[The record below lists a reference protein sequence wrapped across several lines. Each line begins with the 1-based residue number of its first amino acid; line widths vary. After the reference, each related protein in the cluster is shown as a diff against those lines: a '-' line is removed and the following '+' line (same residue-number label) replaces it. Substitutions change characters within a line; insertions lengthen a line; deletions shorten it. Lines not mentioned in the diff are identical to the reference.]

1 MKARELEPEL
11 KEWIRYIEEKAKGYG
26 LNFPEVVFEKVDYK
40 EMNELAS
47 LGGFPQRYPHWRFGM
62 EYDRISKS
70 YTYGLSKIY
79 EMVINTE
86 PCYAYLLSSN
96 SLVENK
102 LVIAHVYGHADFFKN
117 NHYFSKTNRRMLDE
131 MANHSTLV
139 RQCQE
144 RYGVEVVEEFVA
156 NVAGEQDNAIVCSGQ
171 FGDFVGESVSHAVT
185 PSSCFDRVTSS
196 AVGMR

>member
-1 MKARELEPEL
+1 MKARDLEPEL
-11 KEWIRYIEEKAKGYG
+11 YDWIAYIEDKAKSYG
-26 LNFPEVVFEKVDYK
+26 LVFPEVVFERVDYR

-96 SLVENK
+96 SMVENK

-117 NHYFSKTNRRMLDE
+117 NHYFSKTNRKMLDE

-144 RYGVEVVEEFVA
+144 QYGVEAVEEFVDMCLSLE
-156 NVAGEQDNAIVCSGQ
+156 NLIDLRSSGELPRRLMILK
-171 FGDFVGESVSHAVT
+171 
-185 PSSCFDRVTSS
+185 SCLGRFR
-196 AVGMR
+196 RFNLKII